1 MDDPADHEARLAL
14 AVVVLALSGL
24 PFLPLVRRVPRHWMV
39 LAWEAAVW
47 LVGMGTAVAFA
58 FERDGWPALGGA
70 WALAMIVVAAVLRR
84 WLALGIGVLG
94 AYIILLTV
102 VIDAF
107 EASIAAGFGTLAFG
121 ALVLAAVVVWRRRPA
136 GVPPS

>member
-1 MDDPADHEARLAL
+1 
-14 AVVVLALSGL
+14 
-24 PFLPLVRRVPRHWMV
+24 
-39 LAWEAAVW
+39 
-47 LVGMGTAVAFA
+47 MGTAVAFA

-136 GVPPS
+136 GAPPS

>member
-1 MDDPADHEARLAL
+1 
-14 AVVVLALSGL
+14 
-24 PFLPLVRRVPRHWMV
+24 
-39 LAWEAAVW
+39 
-47 LVGMGTAVAFA
+47 
-58 FERDGWPALGGA
+58 
-70 WALAMIVVAAVLRR
+70 MIVVAAVLRR

-136 GVPPS
+136 RRAPELAGC